1 MERQSW
7 CFAIWTLGL
16 EVSLFHFIST
26 YTWHFF
32 FFLVFCFFLLISI
45 SSILS
50 LFTIYLLDID
60 ECKSDILRCDVN
72 ANCSNTYGSYKC
84 TCKEGYNGTGHVCT
98 GMMNLL
104 RFNPCLRLGTG
115 ILSVESETFLGCFPI
130 LYFLKSFSS
139 KDWAE
144 YLSWSEIPNSSLFH
158 FICPRRFLCSSDN
171 VNLVSLLTS
180 HRLFMV
186 CCDLS
191 SQPLSPPIN
200 NLFVVGK
207 NICRASAAGLF
218 PILLSHKPLLT

>member
-1 MERQSW
+1 MF
-7 CFAIWTLGL
+7 CDMNLGTGGQPISFYL
-16 EVSLFHFIST
+16 NLYLSKIFLFSF
-26 YTWHFF
+26 
-32 FFLVFCFFLLISI
+32 FFLLISI

-104 RFNPCLRLGTG
+104 RFNLCLRLGTG

-130 LYFLKSFSS
+130 LYFLKAFLPFSF
-139 KDWAE
+139 
-144 YLSWSEIPNSSLFH
+144 F
-158 FICPRRFLCSSDN
+158 
-171 VNLVSLLTS
+171 SLLTS
-180 HRLFMV
+180 HSLFMV

-191 SQPLSPPIN
+191 SQPLSPPIKN
-200 NLFVVGK
+200 FFVVGK
-207 NICRASAAGLF
+207 NICRTSAARLF

>member
-7 CFAIWTLGL
+7 CFAIWTWGL

-26 YTWHFF
+26 YTCQRF

-104 RFNPCLRLGTG
+104 RFNLCLRLGTG

-130 LYFLKSFSS
+130 LYFLKAFLPKIELSVYPGQRYQILHYFISFVLVAFSAPRTMS
-139 KDWAE
+139 T
-144 YLSWSEIPNSSLFH
+144 LSLF
-158 FICPRRFLCSSDN
+158 
-171 VNLVSLLTS
+171 
-180 HRLFMV
+180 
-186 CCDLS
+186 
-191 SQPLSPPIN
+191 
-200 NLFVVGK
+200 
-207 NICRASAAGLF
+207 
-218 PILLSHKPLLT
+218 